1 MESWKAWTI
10 LIIIILIAA
19 GVGFFISQYT
29 TGNANIAPE
38 IKQEIPVE
46 EKIEQPK
53 AASAPRVI
61 QAPQE
66 EQTTSTP
73 QENTDVKKIIDL
85 YDSSVNGFLYFF
97 EKDKYFVKNNK
108 IKIELDY
115 LRETADGKYNVV
127 YLDTRTKEAVA
138 FCQDK
143 DDVSGRKCDGLKN
156 KPVQVMYNQFYVF
169 TPADW
174 MDKMRTA
181 QDPTVTFKAK
191 TLFNRRVDEITWEQ
205 GSAQTTVYVD
215 HTFGVPIEAIQG
227 TEKWDYL
234 QMGINQVAALDVTRP
249 DIR

>member
-115 LRETADGKYNVV
+115 LRETADGKYNG
-127 YLDTRTKEAVA
+127 
-138 FCQDK
+138 F
-143 DDVSGRKCDGLKN
+143 RK
-156 KPVQVMYNQFYVF
+156 
-169 TPADW
+169 
-174 MDKMRTA
+174 KMRRIKKQASTSNV
-181 QDPTVTFKAK
+181 QPVLCLYTC
-191 TLFNRRVDEITWEQ
+191 
-205 GSAQTTVYVD
+205 
-215 HTFGVPIEAIQG
+215 
-227 TEKWDYL
+227 
-234 QMGINQVAALDVTRP
+234 
-249 DIR
+249 